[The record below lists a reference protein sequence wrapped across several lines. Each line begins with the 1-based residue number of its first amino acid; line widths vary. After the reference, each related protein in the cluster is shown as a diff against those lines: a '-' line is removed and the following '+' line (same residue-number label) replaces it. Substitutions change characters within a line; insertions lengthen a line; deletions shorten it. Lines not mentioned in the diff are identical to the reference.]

1 MIFIDVVMIFIV
13 PTQTYDLGC
22 KHKVKALK
30 QLSLNMYEGQ
40 ITAFLGHNG
49 AGKTTTMLVHYLLTV
64 LLTITGCYRSLL
76 IGLYEPSRGTA
87 LIHGSDIRKHMD
99 TIRNGLGV
107 CPQHNILF
115 DE

>member
-1 MIFIDVVMIFIV
+1 MKREGGSSA
-13 PTQTYDLGC
+13 T
-22 KHKVKALK
+22 
-30 QLSLNMYEGQ
+30 SLLLVA
-40 ITAFLGHNG
+40 IGH
-49 AGKTTTMLVHYLLTV
+49 
-64 LLTITGCYRSLL
+64 SL

-99 TIRNGLGV
+99 TDIIRNGLGV